1 MQPDPVR
8 VADTRAWLVK
18 AAHDLR
24 AGESSLKL
32 EPPLT
37 DDAVFHAQQLAE
49 KALKAFLTWHD
60 QPFRKTHNLVE
71 IGQACV
77 TIDASLQ
84 LVLSRAGRLTEYA
97 WKYRYPGDPD
107 EPTLPEAKA
116 ALVLAHEVYEEILA
130 RLPAEV
136 RP

>member
-18 AAHDLR
+18 AAPDLR
-24 AGESSLKL
+24 AGDTSLKL

-37 DDAVFHAQQLAE
+37 ADAVFHAQQLAE
-49 KALKAFLTWHD
+49 KSLKAFLTWHD

-77 TIDASLQ
+77 TIDASLHS
-84 LVLSRAGRLTEYA
+84 VLSRAGRLTEYA
-97 WKYRYPGDPD
+97 WKFRYPGDPD
-107 EPTLPEAKA
+107 EPTLPEAEA
-116 ALVLAHEVYEEILA
+116 ALVLAHEAYEEILA